1 MAQFPQKFLL
11 GLLFSAQFRKNFAFA
26 GQIVSLDTISRIFAG
41 CCYSQHNLIFCEFS
55 GIFAKFPIFLPLL
68 LFAAQFPQKFL
79 LGLLFSAQFPKSAKS
94 APHDSCPKNNFFGLL
109 CPAHCSFAH
118 KTVVIYS
125 TPQLESAAHFCC
137 NFRHSCTLFLN
148 IYK

>member
-1 MAQFPQKFLL
+1 MVP
-11 GLLFSAQFRKNFAFA
+11 R
-26 GQIVSLDTISRIFAG
+26 ISKIP
-41 CCYSQHNLIFCEFS
+41 S
-55 GIFAKFPIFLPLL
+55 
-68 LFAAQFPQKFL
+68 

-137 NFRHSCTLFLN
+137 NFRHSYTLFLN
-148 IYK
+148 IYKYSLKFPKTKNAYFRRGKRNVPNVTIIDTRRTIWYYTLNELRDTFREIRMLF